1 MAIIG
6 ERETLTSLDFNF
18 SSSGGNHSSTVQSV
32 FDAKDLSD
40 SESELG
46 TLIGSSAGKVTFS
59 NDEIDNLMKN
69 FIQVEKTVQQDGN
82 KKTVSRKLQDST
94 SLRLKS
100 HCFIVRG
107 RDSHPHDKGVSGI
120 SNAQVRDLTASGMLI
135 DGLGI
140 SKPRVSSGAG
150 AEVILPYFGELPNSP
165 ITSSAQRFPFRRP
178 TRLNGSGV
186 IAIGNVYNEESS
198 VNSDGRKTSLSYQS
212 GDLKEKISFNE
223 EYVSTFYKDNP
234 DLSNYD
240 LNFGYTL
247 REAKRGFGLAGIT
260 LAGLPESATDEV
272 LFSESGTLDS
282 IASSIASKYGY
293 YWFIDPFSFGL
304 IKFINS
310 ASASQLGITNPLTQS
325 GDLQEKYVNASFT
338 QSNLSPKIV
347 NAFGSTIEKRT
358 QTFDFAEGQRYVRF
372 HKLQM
377 KGMSQFF
384 KFDESLLGLFYGLYL
399 SGKFDAFTFDALA
412 HYATFIDKNN
422 NVEWGDNWGNSDQIR
437 DGKTCGWGTSIA
449 GTTVRKYMEDQ
460 WDGDF
465 NLKTGTYVTFRKS
478 VDGVTEGG
486 EVNQPI

>member
-1 MAIIG
+1 M
-6 ERETLTSLDFNF
+6 
-18 SSSGGNHSSTVQSV
+18 
-32 FDAKDLSD
+32 
-40 SESELG
+40 
-46 TLIGSSAGKVTFS
+46 
-59 NDEIDNLMKN
+59 
-69 FIQVEKTVQQDGN
+69 
-82 KKTVSRKLQDST
+82 
-94 SLRLKS
+94 
-100 HCFIVRG
+100 
-107 RDSHPHDKGVSGI
+107 
-120 SNAQVRDLTASGMLI
+120 
-135 DGLGI
+135 
-140 SKPRVSSGAG
+140 
-150 AEVILPYFGELPNSP
+150 
-165 ITSSAQRFPFRRP
+165 
-178 TRLNGSGV
+178 
-186 IAIGNVYNEESS
+186 
-198 VNSDGRKTSLSYQS
+198 

-223 EYVSTFYKDNP
+223 EYVSAFYKDNP

-247 REAKRGFGLAGIT
+247 REAKRGFALAGIT

-377 KGMSQFF
+377 EGMSQFF

-412 HYATFIDKNN
+412 HYATFIDKNS
-422 NVEWGDNWGNSDQIR
+422 NVKWG
-437 DGKTCGWGTSIA
+437 
-449 GTTVRKYMEDQ
+449 
-460 WDGDF
+460 
-465 NLKTGTYVTFRKS
+465 
-478 VDGVTEGG
+478 
-486 EVNQPI
+486 